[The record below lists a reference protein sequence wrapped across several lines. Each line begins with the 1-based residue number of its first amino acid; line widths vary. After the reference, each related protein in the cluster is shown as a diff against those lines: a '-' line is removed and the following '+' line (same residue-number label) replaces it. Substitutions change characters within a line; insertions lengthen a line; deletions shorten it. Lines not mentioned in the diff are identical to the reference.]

1 MAKKTNVEKTS
12 GTTSPEKAWL
22 QAVAATE
29 KDLGSLE
36 SQSSTEYLSTGSLS
50 LNLALGGGW
59 AQGRC
64 GCVVGPEQSG
74 KTTIELSTIIEA
86 LHQSFFVFIGDH
98 EGSMDMRM
106 LQRIADNMYP
116 GELNVEALRKAGRL
130 VYRQPDTGDWTFR
143 AIRKILRRLPQG
155 VKVLFVIDSY
165 AAMMPEDEAEAE
177 KANKGA
183 GMGTHARMFSEHLKT
198 IKTGVSR
205 FGAWY
210 LASNQIRH
218 KIGVMYGS
226 PETEPGGNAVL
237 HYTDQRVKLQR
248 YSPDD
253 REAFG
258 AEKVTGLNG
267 VSGIRSEES
276 VRHGK
281 TDMHSAHAGTVVKN
295 KMFVPFRK
303 FTARI
308 VVSRS
313 GKSGCGLDPVA
324 DTFYFLR
331 ETGQIEVEKGR
342 YTVTMFDHPFNTETG
357 WGNLTWKQFKAKVL
371 ASRTRSYGQVEV
383 LGVLGGD
390 DDIISACRQQISDRS
405 AFDLYAKYSSDGG
418 EAGTAAGTIEGL
430 VMGWRLVDDGWVKS
444 IVAVTI
450 DHEGESRDVAL
461 PDMSQDDCQSW
472 MKHKDS
478 IVGRYAEIEYGAHGP
493 DVKSY
498 DTLHIGK
505 TPPKG
510 EATETKPALASS
522 ERKSAKTVAKSAP
535 KSVESGDGRTRGASI
550 FRKNRR

>member
-1 MAKKTNVEKTS
+1 MAKKKTNVEKVS
-12 GTTSPEKAWL
+12 STTSPEKAWL
-22 QAVAATE
+22 AAVSATE
-29 KDLGSLE
+29 KDLGALE
-36 SQSSTEYLSTGSLS
+36 SDSSMEYLSTGSLS

-59 AQGRC
+59 AQGRMA
-64 GCVVGPEQSG
+64 CVVGPEQSG
-74 KTTIELSTIIEA
+74 KTTIELSTIVEA
-86 LHQSFFVFIGDH
+86 LYQGFFVFIGDH

-116 GELNVEALRKAGRL
+116 GAMSIAAIRKSGRM

-143 AIRKILRRLPQG
+143 AIRKILRRLPPG

-165 AAMMPEDEAEAE
+165 AAMMPEDEAKAE
-177 KANKGA
+177 MENKGA

-198 IKTGVSR
+198 IKTGVAR
-205 FGAWY
+205 FGAWC
-210 LASNQIRH
+210 LASNQIRT
-218 KIGVMYGS
+218 KIGVVYGDPTS
-226 PETEPGGNAVL
+226 EPGGNAVL
-237 HYTDQRVKLQR
+237 HYTDQRVRLQR

-253 REAFG
+253 KEAFG
-258 AEKVTGLNG
+258 ADKVTGLNG
-267 VSGIRSEES
+267 VSGIRSEDS

-281 TDMHSAHAGTVVKN
+281 SDMHSAHAGTVVKN

-331 ETGQIEVEKGR
+331 ETGQIAAEKGR
-342 YTVTMFDHPFNTETG
+342 YTVTMFDHPFNPETG

-371 ASRTRSYGQVEV
+371 ASRTRSYGQVEI
-383 LGVLGGD
+383 LGVLGGA

-418 EAGTAAGTIEGL
+418 EAGTAAGTIESL
-430 VMGWRLVDDGWVKS
+430 VMGWRLVESEWVKS

-505 TPPKG
+505 TPPK
-510 EATETKPALASS
+510 EEEPAKPVKKSTTVEKSRKTAQAAEIET
-522 ERKSAKTVAKSAP
+522 P
-535 KSVESGDGRTRGASI
+535 KKRGASI
-550 FRKNRR
+550 FKRKKSA